1 MKNLSIFL
9 KIYLV
14 SVSILIGLCLLASLT
29 FFIYSYKD
37 VVSDLKYV
45 NWFSPV
51 WSPSRKVDSTNNF
64 SLLWSKKVEGGS
76 QHLAFTQ
83 LFAPDDKNLIYIT
96 THSINSIDY
105 LTGDLLW
112 LTEFPEDTT
121 FHFYDGRLYSLD
133 SACKDNQSCTEK
145 VFDIPAM
152 CNVNLSHLNRLS
164 TMRVYDAHT
173 GNKVW
178 EYSYRLVYS
187 NQIFFN
193 GKSMILEGVTW
204 DLLNKYILNIEV
216 NLDSGDVIK
225 SDCEN
230 YNSYSRISDDDG
242 ILSSAFLPILSD
254 DDWERNVETPAFIVK
269 GSKLILVDR
278 KTKHSSGEIV
288 FSGFPLN
295 AYDVKLIV
303 KDGLLIVFLDD
314 SNQFF
319 VFQIK

>member
-29 FFIYSYKD
+29 FFIYSFKD

-76 QHLAFTQ
+76 QHLTYTQ
-83 LFAPDDKNLIYIT
+83 LFVPDDKNLIYIS
-96 THSINSIDY
+96 THSINSLDY

-112 LTEFPEDTT
+112 STEFPEDTI
-121 FHFYDGRLYSLD
+121 FHFYDGKLYSLD
-133 SACKDNQSCTEK
+133 SACQDNPLCTEK
-145 VFDIPAM
+145 IFNIPPE
-152 CNVNLSHLNRLS
+152 CKVNLTHLNRLS
-164 TMRVYDAHT
+164 AMRVYDAPT
-173 GNKVW
+173 GKKLW
-178 EYSYRLVYS
+178 EYSYRMVYP
-187 NQIFFN
+187 NEVFFN
-193 GKSMILEGVTW
+193 GNSMFLEGMTW
-204 DLLNKYILNIEV
+204 DLVHKFIMNIEV
-216 NLDSGDVIK
+216 SLDTGDVIK
-225 SDCEN
+225 SDCVN

-254 DDWERNVETPAFIVK
+254 TDWERNVGTPAFIVK
-269 GSKLILVDR
+269 DSKLILVDR
-278 KTKHSSGEIV
+278 KTKQSSGEIV

-295 AYDVKLIV
+295 AYEVNLIV